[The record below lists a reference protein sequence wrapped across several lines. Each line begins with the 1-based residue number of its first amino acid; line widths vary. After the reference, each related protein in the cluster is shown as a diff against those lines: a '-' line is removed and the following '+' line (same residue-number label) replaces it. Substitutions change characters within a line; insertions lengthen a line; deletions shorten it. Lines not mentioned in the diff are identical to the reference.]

1 MATNSRKE
9 GDQVQENAKV
19 VVKDIKVMAEDLVKT
34 VRDALKEG
42 NVRRITVKDKEG
54 RVIASFPL
62 AVGVIGTLLSPVLA
76 ALGALSALLTE
87 CTVSIE
93 KVS

>member
-1 MATNSRKE
+1 MSNSTKKE
-9 GDQVQENAKV
+9 GDPVQEDARV
-19 VVKDIKVMAEDLVKT
+19 VVKDVKVMAEDLVKT
-34 VRDALKEG
+34 VRDAIKEG

-54 RVIASFPL
+54 KVIASFPL
-62 AVGVIGTLLSPVLA
+62 AVGVIGSLLSPALA

-87 CTVSIE
+87 CTLSIE

>member
-1 MATNSRKE
+1 MTTNARKE

-19 VVKDIKVMAEDLVKT
+19 VVKDIKVMAEDLIKT
-34 VRDALKEG
+34 VRDAVKEG
-42 NVRRITVKDKEG
+42 NVRRITVKDREG
-54 RVIASFPL
+54 KVIASFPL
-62 AVGVIGTLLSPVLA
+62 AVGVIGTLLSPALA

-93 KVS
+93 KVG

>member
-1 MATNSRKE
+1 MSSNIKKE
-9 GDQVQENAKV
+9 GDSVQENAKV
-19 VVKDIKVMAEDLVKT
+19 MVKDVKVMAEDLVKT
-34 VRDALKEG
+34 VREAVKEG
-42 NVRRITVKDKEG
+42 NVRRITVKDREG
-54 RVIASFPL
+54 RVVASFPL
-62 AVGVIGTLLSPVLA
+62 AVGVIGTLLAPALA

>member
-1 MATNSRKE
+1 MSSSVRKE
-9 GDQVQENAKV
+9 GEPVQENAKV

-34 VRDALKEG
+34 VRDAVKEG

-54 RVIASFPL
+54 KVIASFPL
-62 AVGVIGTLLSPVLA
+62 AVGVIGTLLSPALA

-87 CTVSIE
+87 CTLSIE

>member
-1 MATNSRKE
+1 MSSNIKKE
-9 GDQVQENAKV
+9 GDSVQENAKV
-19 VVKDIKVMAEDLVKT
+19 MVKDVRVMAEDLVKT
-34 VRDALKEG
+34 VRDAVKEG
-42 NVRRITVKDKEG
+42 NVRRITVKDREG

-62 AVGVIGTLLSPVLA
+62 AVGVIGTLLAPALA

>member
-1 MATNSRKE
+1 MSTNIKKE
-9 GDQVQENAKV
+9 GDSVPENAKV
-19 VVKDIKVMAEDLVKT
+19 VVKDVRVMAEDLVKT
-34 VRDALKEG
+34 VRDAVKEG

-54 RVIASFPL
+54 KVIASFPL
-62 AVGVIGTLLSPVLA
+62 AVGLIGTLLAPALA

>member
-1 MATNSRKE
+1 MSTNVRKE
-9 GDQVQENAKV
+9 GDPVQENAKV

-34 VRDALKEG
+34 VRDAVKEG

-54 RVIASFPL
+54 KVIASFPL
-62 AVGVIGTLLSPVLA
+62 AVGLIGTLLSPALA